1 MIDDTLKTN
10 YLCENK
16 PNKVYNHHED
26 TKPFSEKFQ
35 NDKKVFKE
43 TLENLRN
50 PILEQEA
57 LPVHIISK
65 LLLDQK
71 AAESVK
77 CAKDIQNNQFKT
89 SFLYNTTKRNSLGL
103 HRQKLVWL
111 SQLQSNK

>member
-1 MIDDTLKTN
+1 MKTN
-10 YLCENK
+10 YSFESK
-16 PNKVYNHHED
+16 PNEVYDHHED
-26 TKPFSEKFQ
+26 TKSFPEKFQ

-50 PILEQEA
+50 PILEREA

-89 SFLYNTTKRNSLGL
+89 SFLYNA
-103 HRQKLVWL
+103 
-111 SQLQSNK
+111 